1 MIRSTKLLS
10 VLMALSLSLLI
21 QSGCTD
27 TRTAATASEV
37 IAVVD
42 NQVLTQ
48 QQLTQQLLQTP
59 GVVDT
64 LSFYRSAQ
72 KSWVEREM
80 IRAHARSIGLD
91 KTSRY
96 QSRQQELR
104 SKLLEDEFAI
114 YLEQHNDS
122 RVEVTQ
128 AEIQDFYLQN
138 RDRFQFDEPWFRIRH
153 VTTSSY
159 QEALNARSELLGGR
173 AWQEIAQQYSL
184 DPQARVQQSEQ
195 IRPLSQWFS
204 DIPQLQSL
212 LRVLGVT
219 EVSDVYRIAGRW
231 HFIQITSRLEAG
243 DVPDS
248 DWSRQWIESWLRQ
261 QKKDALNQAYMR
273 NLLGEFESAGRIEL
287 VPITN

>member
-1 MIRSTKLLS
+1 LTRSTHLFT
-10 VLMALSLSLLI
+10 VFIALSLSLFI
-21 QSGCTD
+21 QTGCTD
-27 TRTAATASEV
+27 TRTAATTPEV
-37 IAVVD
+37 VAVVD

-48 QQLTQQLLQTP
+48 QQLTKQLMQTP

-64 LSFYRSAQ
+64 ISFYRSAQ

-80 IRAHARSIGLD
+80 VLAHARSIGLD

-104 SKLLEDEFAI
+104 SQLLEDEFAI

-184 DPQARVQQSEQ
+184 DPEARVQKSEQ

-204 DIPQLQSL
+204 DLPQLQSL

-231 HFIQITSRLEAG
+231 HFIQINSRLEAG

-273 NLLGEFESAGRIEL
+273 NLLGEFESAGRVEL

>member
-1 MIRSTKLLS
+1 
-10 VLMALSLSLLI
+10 MALSLSLLI

-80 IRAHARSIGLD
+80 IRSHARSIGLD

-96 QSRQQELR
+96 LSRQQELR

-173 AWQEIAQQYSL
+173 AWQEIAQQYSV